1 MSTPL
6 YGKYRGTVA
15 NNVDPQ
21 QQGRLQVEVPSV
33 LGPGSRLT
41 WAMPCVPY
49 AGSGV
54 GFFALPPVGA
64 DVWVE
69 FERGDP
75 EYPVW
80 VGGFWR
86 QSSDVPA
93 SPPLAEIK
101 IFKTDTA
108 TLKLDDTPGAGGITI
123 ETTAGMKIVL
133 NAQGIEIDN
142 GTGATVKLQGPKTSV
157 NGAALEVT

>member
-1 MSTPL
+1 MNRY

-15 NNVDPQ
+15 NNIDPLQ
-21 QQGRLQVEVPSV
+21 LGRLQIVVPTV
-33 LGPGSRLT
+33 LGNSRLS

-54 GFFALPPVGA
+54 GFFMLPPIDA
-64 DVWVE
+64 RIWVE
-69 FERGDP
+69 FENGDP
-75 EYPVW
+75 DFPIW
-80 VGGFWR
+80 VGCFWD

-101 IFKTDTA
+101 IIKTDTA
-108 TLKLDDTPGAGGITI
+108 TVMLDDTPGAGGITI

-133 NAQGIEIDN
+133 NAQGIEINN
-142 GTGATVKLQGPKTSV
+142 GQSATVKLQGPKTSI
-157 NGAALEVT
+157 NGTAMEIT